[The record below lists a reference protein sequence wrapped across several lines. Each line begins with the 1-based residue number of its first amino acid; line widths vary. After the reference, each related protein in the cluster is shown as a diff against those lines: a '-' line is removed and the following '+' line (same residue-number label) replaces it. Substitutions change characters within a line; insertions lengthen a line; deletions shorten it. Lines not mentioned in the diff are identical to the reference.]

1 MDGRREKKQT
11 TMQAS
16 ERVVRFVGAIGLLIH
31 ELRCEDV
38 CLSRFIVI
46 LLIPVN
52 LHVSAAAIVRDQ
64 ERCYVVEGVE

>member
-1 MDGRREKKQT
+1 MVSRREKKQN

-16 ERVVRFVGAIGLLIH
+16 ERVGRFVGAIGLLTH
-31 ELRCEDV
+31 ELRCEDG

-52 LHVSAAAIVRDQ
+52 LHVSAPAIIRDQ